1 MGAYSLALP
10 IISFFFTLYKKHFP
24 FDTVPGI
31 ISLFAGSLLGY
42 TYGKY
47 QRHTFKQLM
56 ILFLL
61 ILCIGYSNYFER
73 LWYHYRN
80 FDTFTASVSEPVPDG
95 WKVFSETGKTLT
107 KQDWQGKTIVLDF
120 WNRHCIYCLKSFPI
134 WQRLYNKYKNEN
146 IIMKAVN
153 IPFEG
158 DKFKENFEYPKN
170 KGFDFPVVIGMENM
184 DSVFR
189 IKSYPTVVVIRNDK
203 IVFRGSVSEVEIFID
218 KKY

>member
-1 MGAYSLALP
+1 
-10 IISFFFTLYKKHFP
+10 
-24 FDTVPGI
+24 
-31 ISLFAGSLLGY
+31 
-42 TYGKY
+42 
-47 QRHTFKQLM
+47 
-56 ILFLL
+56 
-61 ILCIGYSNYFER
+61 
-73 LWYHYRN
+73 
-80 FDTFTASVSEPVPDG
+80 
-95 WKVFSETGKTLT
+95 
-107 KQDWQGKTIVLDF
+107 
-120 WNRHCIYCLKSFPI
+120 
-134 WQRLYNKYKNEN
+134 
-146 IIMKAVN
+146 MKAVN